1 MVKTKDNKE
10 KSRKIK
16 KSGED
21 YLVDIIAYAFV
32 TILAVTIILPFL
44 QVITISVSPSSVVNA
59 YGFHLYPKQFD
70 FSGYKRIVSDK
81 LFWHSYLIT
90 ILRTV
95 IGTSLAVFCTAVMA
109 YPLSIQKLPYRSGI
123 MKFIVFTMYFS
134 GGLIPT
140 YLLIRGIGL
149 YNNFLVYI
157 IPSIISA
164 YNLIIIRNYYMS
176 VPRSLE
182 ESAEIDGATGMQ
194 VLIKIMIPLSK
205 PVLATVA
212 LWVAVGHWNSWQDN
226 MIYVTNKKLF
236 VSQYVLQMILKSGQ
250 TQDMEMT
257 TDVVVHTET
266 MKMAALVLTMIPIVC
281 VYPFVQK
288 YFVKGIMMGS
298 LKG

>member
-1 MVKTKDNKE
+1 MKNKAKSLKVKH
-10 KSRKIK
+10 KIK
-16 KSGED
+16 KTHED
-21 YLVDIIAYAFV
+21 YLVDTIAILFV
-32 TILAVTIILPFL
+32 TLLAISIILPFM
-44 QVITISVSPSSVVNA
+44 QVITISVSPSSVVNS
-59 YGFHLYPKQFD
+59 YGFHLFPTKFD
-70 FSGYKRIVSDK
+70 YSGYKRIMSDR
-81 LFWHSYLIT
+81 LFWNSYMIT
-90 ILRTV
+90 ILRTL
-95 IGTSLAVFCTAVMA
+95 IGTSLSLFFTAWMA
-109 YPLSIQKLPYRSGI
+109 YPLSVKHLPYRSAF

-140 YLLIRGIGL
+140 YLLIKGIGL
-149 YNNFLVYI
+149 YNHFLVYI

-176 VPRSLE
+176 IPPSLE
-182 ESAEIDGATGMQ
+182 ESARIDGASSMR
-194 VLIKIMIPLSK
+194 VLLKIMIPLSK

-226 MIYVTNKKLF
+226 MIYVTNKRIF

-266 MKMAALVLTMIPIVC
+266 MKMAALVLTMVPIVC
-281 VYPFVQK
+281 IYPFVQK
-288 YFVKGIMMGS
+288 YFVKGIMIGS